1 MQTAVVKA
9 TMGVHNFL
17 RRVDI
22 VDEASI
28 RAETDPEA
36 TEVELLDERNEIEAE
51 LHAQKSQE
59 MSVIDSEII

>member
-17 RRVDI
+17 RQVDV
-22 VDEASI
+22 VDEAFI
-28 RAETDPEA
+28 RAATDPEA